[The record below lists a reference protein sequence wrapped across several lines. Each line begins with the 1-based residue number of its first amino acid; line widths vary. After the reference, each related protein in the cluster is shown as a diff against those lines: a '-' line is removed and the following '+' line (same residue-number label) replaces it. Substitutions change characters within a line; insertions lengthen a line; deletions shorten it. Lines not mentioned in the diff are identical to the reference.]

1 MRYWEILSKTIFRLA
16 ARKQLQKIRNN
27 SFERVLKDSLQMLD
41 QQTLAEI
48 KGFVKSQQTSSGGFA
63 DRGGASDIYYTLFG
77 YFISEALEMN
87 DVIALVK
94 IYVKDVVSTK
104 ELKGIYLN
112 CAVILYIKLFGNES
126 LPASLR
132 KASHVGHGENE
143 KRQAAYNDF
152 INLLTYY
159 YSEEYLRLYMVQKKL
174 GKNKPSAEIPCPVA
188 AAHLVIQDC
197 FGKPVDELVK
207 RLNSFYRNN
216 GSFSAI
222 KLAPAGDLLSTGVAL
237 YALKFVNSDIRI
249 IKPDCLNYI
258 DSLYFDGGFCAT
270 AFDPSPDV
278 EYTFYGLLA
287 LGALAD

>member
-1 MRYWEILSKTIFRLA
+1 MRSWEILSKTIFRLA
-16 ARKQLQKIRNN
+16 AGKQLQKISNN
-27 SFERVLKDSLQMLD
+27 SFEKVLKDSFSMLD

-48 KGFVKSQQTSSGGFA
+48 KGFVKTQQTSSGGFA
-63 DRGGASDIYYTLFG
+63 DKGGASDIYYTLFG

-87 DVIALVK
+87 DVIALLK
-94 IYVKDVVSTK
+94 EYVKVVVHTK

-112 CAVILYIKLFGNES
+112 CAIILYIKLFGNEP

-132 KASHVGHGENE
+132 TSKNGYGVNE
-143 KRQAAYNDF
+143 KRHAKYSDF

-159 YSEEYLRLYMVQKKL
+159 YSGDNLRLYRVQKKL
-174 GKNKPSAEIPCPVA
+174 GKNKLLAEIPSPVT
-188 AAHLVIQDC
+188 AAHLVIQEC
-197 FGKPVDELVK
+197 FGKPVNELVN
-207 RLNSFYRNN
+207 RINSFYRKN
-216 GSFSAI
+216 GSFSAT

-258 DSLYFDGGFCAT
+258 DSLFIEGGFCAT
-270 AFDPSPDV
+270 VFDHSPDV

-287 LGALAD
+287 LGALTD